1 MSMVEIVRAAVEEG
15 WTALGDL
22 IQTVSYEHVQRGE
35 ALPDGTVPET
45 VTVSSVE
52 MAIYDYRL
60 SLPGFLL
67 SRVSVGDDL
76 QVGDQQGLTLASK
89 VTIAPKNGDRV
100 TDTKGNVYNVIR
112 VLGDDRFYYQMHLR
126 R

>member
-1 MSMVEIVRAAVEEG
+1 MSMVEIVRGAVEQG

-22 IQTVSYEHVQRGE
+22 IQTVSYEHVERGE

-45 VTVSSVE
+45 VTVRPVE
-52 MAIYDYRL
+52 MAIYDHHL

-67 SRVSVGDDL
+67 SRIGGGDDL
-76 QVGDQQGLTLASK
+76 QVGDQQGMTLANK
-89 VTIAPKNGDRV
+89 VTIRPKNGDRV
-100 TDTKGNVYNVIR
+100 TDASGIVYNVIR
-112 VLGDDRFYYQMHLR
+112 VLGDDRFYYQLSLR